1 MAKFRRAVG
10 VLMIHKFR
18 LGFLT
23 SLDLLLS
30 SHLHFVKQCIYIGL
44 KDPDTPNIPNLGFSP
59 GRQAAL
65 RMLPLIRHDID
76 WRTLLS

>member
-30 SHLHFVKQCIYIGL
+30 SHLHFVKQCIYIV
-44 KDPDTPNIPNLGFSP
+44 
-59 GRQAAL
+59 
-65 RMLPLIRHDID
+65 RMPC
-76 WRTLLS
+76 